1 MPMQHLSNEP
11 NFQRSL
17 NVLATRGRVG
27 HPTGPLCWQE
37 PKRVLRML
45 LEGSIVCHMN
55 VQFPGLGSRLVFYL
69 PRDRGFP
76 TSRRSPISLTSCVI
90 TTRSARVRL
99 PADAAY
105 LPCAALDLEGVLEE
119 RHACTLPARR
129 TSSAP
134 LQTP

>member
-1 MPMQHLSNEP
+1 MSPTFHGLSTSLPLVAESAIP
-11 NFQRSL
+11 PTHSVGKSL
-17 NVLATRGRVG
+17 NEFSGCYWKEVSYG
-27 HPTGPLCWQE
+27 
-37 PKRVLRML
+37 
-45 LEGSIVCHMN
+45 HMN
-55 VQFPGLGSRLVFYL
+55 VQFPGLSSRLLFYF

-76 TSRRSPISLTSCVI
+76 TSRRSPTSLTSCVI

-105 LPCAALDLEGVLEE
+105 LPCAALDLEGILEE

-129 TSSAP
+129 ASSAP